1 MEHSAIETR
10 QSTYRK
16 YDGITRRWWFFVGLF
31 LLQFLPVLTT
41 KNFSFDEMYEIV
53 TMTLSRALFFSCGRV
68 FPVFQSVAI
77 SVIVL
82 LVVFRS
88 KVRVVF
94 AIHAGFSYLLFV
106 MQMTAMT
113 PRYGLSVIPSGVI
126 MFGLVAAAW
135 FWEAFSGFND
145 FSVHKRPV
153 WKYGVIAAAV
163 IAFWMPL
170 DLATCNLDL
179 DLGNFITSGSALTF
193 CMMTPVYLAVLI
205 FFYPTVNIVVLRVT
219 SAAGIILAIYNVPKL
234 FCSDVMWLGLLHL
247 PLFFLSILGL
257 ILSMRRDADR
267 CQIINENRK

>member
-16 YDGITRRWWFFVGLF
+16 YDGITRRWWFFVGLI

-41 KNFSFDEMYEIV
+41 KNFSFDEMYKIV
-53 TMTLSRALFFSCGRV
+53 TMTLSRALFFSCERV
-68 FPVFQSVAI
+68 FPVFQGVAI

-82 LVVFRS
+82 LIVFRG
-88 KVRVVF
+88 KVRIVF
-94 AIHAGFSYLLFV
+94 AIHAGLSYLLFV
-106 MQMTAMT
+106 MQVTAMT

-145 FSVHKRPV
+145 FSVQKRPV
-153 WKYGVIAAAV
+153 WKYGVIAAAA

-170 DLATCNLDL
+170 DLATCSLDL

-205 FFYPTVNIVVLRVT
+205 FFYPMVNIVVLRVT

-247 PLFFLSILGL
+247 PLFFLSVLGL
-257 ILSMRRDADR
+257 ILSMRHNSDR
-267 CQIINENRK
+267 RP